1 MSKWEALPDDH
12 KAKIKKFVEDRN
24 RDALAPLDE
33 NQLDEVRKNIIK
45 HVEEVPDQPSDAPGP
60 SDTGPSDA
68 PGPSDPEPSD
78 QPPSDPEPSDPP
90 EPLDQPPSDPE
101 PSDPPEPLDQPPSDP
116 EPSDPQTDGKI
127 SKDGGEEKE
136 EAQPN
141 ENTDGGEKKE
151 DTQPNEN
158 TDGGEEK
165 KNMSEKPVEK
175 MADTVEES
183 ATNLISNDIDNMDD
197 VSGMHEVR
205 ENSVDIAPDFVQ
217 TFFNFINSLVDSP
230 SETTNGQCK
239 PIVEQATIDNV
250 SDASNVSNT
259 SDVSTVADSSVG
271 TTATAMG
278 MTVQQEQAA
287 APENMLPEGWS
298 EHVSQSS
305 DPGKKYY
312 VNESTGET
320 TWDRPGGNAGEKTN
334 EPTGP
339 KETGDN
345 KLPEG
350 WSEHVSQSSDPGKK
364 YYVNESTGE
373 TTWDRPGGNDGE
385 KTNEPKGPKETGD
398 DKLPEGWSEHVSQ
411 SSDPGKKYY
420 VNESTGETTWDRPG
434 GNKGEDK
441 PSKPKEPSSAAVP
454 AGWTAHVSESSDP
467 GRIYYVN
474 DTTGETTWTKPTVMD
489 NWVKK
494 TSQNVQPGKEYYE
507 NTTTGNTRWAPPLM
521 PSNDDECNQ
530 CKKKGKM
537 PHTSFFIK
545 NNRAQKVCF
554 CSIECFE
561 KTEF

>member
-1 MSKWEALPDDH
+1 
-12 KAKIKKFVEDRN
+12 
-24 RDALAPLDE
+24 
-33 NQLDEVRKNIIK
+33 
-45 HVEEVPDQPSDAPGP
+45 
-60 SDTGPSDA
+60 
-68 PGPSDPEPSD
+68 
-78 QPPSDPEPSDPP
+78 
-90 EPLDQPPSDPE
+90 
-101 PSDPPEPLDQPPSDP
+101 
-116 EPSDPQTDGKI
+116 
-127 SKDGGEEKE
+127 
-136 EAQPN
+136 
-141 ENTDGGEKKE
+141 
-151 DTQPNEN
+151 
-158 TDGGEEK
+158 
-165 KNMSEKPVEK
+165 MSEKPVEK
-175 MADTVEES
+175 MADTAEES
-183 ATNLISNDIDNMDD
+183 ATNLISNGIDNMDD
-197 VSGMHEVR
+197 VAGMHEVR

-250 SDASNVSNT
+250 SDASNVSNVSNVSNT
-259 SDVSTVADSSVG
+259 SDVSTAVASSVG

-278 MTVQQEQAA
+278 VTVQQEQAT

-339 KETGDN
+339 KETGDD

-350 WSEHVSQSSDPGKK
+350 WSEHISQSSDPGKK
-364 YYVNESTGE
+364 YYVNET
-373 TTWDRPGGNDGE
+373 
-385 KTNEPKGPKETGD
+385 
-398 DKLPEGWSEHVSQ
+398 
-411 SSDPGKKYY
+411 
-420 VNESTGETTWDRPG
+420 TGETTWDRPG
-434 GNKGEDK
+434 GNKG
-441 PSKPKEPSSAAVP
+441 PLKPKEPSSAAVP

>member
-1 MSKWEALPDDH
+1 MPLSEDLIKILNENSPIILHVKDKQFSKLQKMPMSKWEALPDDH

-197 VSGMHEVR
+197 VSGMH
-205 ENSVDIAPDFVQ
+205 D
-217 TFFNFINSLVDSP
+217 
-230 SETTNGQCK
+230 
-239 PIVEQATIDNV
+239 
-250 SDASNVSNT
+250 
-259 SDVSTVADSSVG
+259 
-271 TTATAMG
+271 
-278 MTVQQEQAA
+278 
-287 APENMLPEGWS
+287 
-298 EHVSQSS
+298 H
-305 DPGKKYY
+305 
-312 VNESTGET
+312 
-320 TWDRPGGNAGEKTN
+320 
-334 EPTGP
+334 
-339 KETGDN
+339 
-345 KLPEG
+345 
-350 WSEHVSQSSDPGKK
+350 
-364 YYVNESTGE
+364 
-373 TTWDRPGGNDGE
+373 
-385 KTNEPKGPKETGD
+385 
-398 DKLPEGWSEHVSQ
+398 
-411 SSDPGKKYY
+411 
-420 VNESTGETTWDRPG
+420 
-434 GNKGEDK
+434 
-441 PSKPKEPSSAAVP
+441 
-454 AGWTAHVSESSDP
+454 
-467 GRIYYVN
+467 
-474 DTTGETTWTKPTVMD
+474 
-489 NWVKK
+489 
-494 TSQNVQPGKEYYE
+494 
-507 NTTTGNTRWAPPLM
+507 
-521 PSNDDECNQ
+521 
-530 CKKKGKM
+530 
-537 PHTSFFIK
+537 
-545 NNRAQKVCF
+545 
-554 CSIECFE
+554 
-561 KTEF
+561 